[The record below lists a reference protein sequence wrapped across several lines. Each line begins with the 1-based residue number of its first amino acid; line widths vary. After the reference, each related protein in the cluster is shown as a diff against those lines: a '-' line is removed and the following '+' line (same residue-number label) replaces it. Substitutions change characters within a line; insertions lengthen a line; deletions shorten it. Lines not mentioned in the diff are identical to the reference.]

1 MIAFWK
7 WCRRYV
13 SLMFI
18 AIVAFLLYVL
28 FFSENSYSRYN
39 ELHKQAQA
47 LKAQI
52 AMEEDTLAYYRT
64 LNKRLE
70 TSPAEMER
78 IVREQYF
85 MQRPYEDVYIVE

>member
-1 MIAFWK
+1 MKGLWN

-18 AIVAFLLYVL
+18 AVAAFVLYVL
-28 FFSENSYSRYN
+28 FFNENSYGRYN
-39 ELHKQAQA
+39 ELHNEAKR
-47 LKAQI
+47 LRTQI
-52 AMEEDTLAYYRT
+52 AMEEDSLARYQS
-64 LNKRLE
+64 LNRRLM